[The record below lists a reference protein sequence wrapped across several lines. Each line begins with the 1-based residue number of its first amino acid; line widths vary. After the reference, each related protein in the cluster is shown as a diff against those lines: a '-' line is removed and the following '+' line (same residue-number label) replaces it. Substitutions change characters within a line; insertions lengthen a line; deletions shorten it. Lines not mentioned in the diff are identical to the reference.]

1 MAAVK
6 IASVSIRVAFCLQV
20 FGRQFS
26 GVNAHCLSLRSLLCP
41 WYSMLFLPFALVTF
55 DYP

>member
-26 GVNAHCLSLRSLLCP
+26 GVNAHYLSLRSLLCP
-41 WYSMLFLPFALVTF
+41 WCSMLFLPFALVTF